1 MWCAKRA
8 LCATVTVFPSGFQ
21 DLVMELIYLKFVN
34 KLSYKIRQW
43 LRFIWQCGE
52 KMKIKKKRSG
62 MAQLKNYAT
71 KH

>member
-1 MWCAKRA
+1 
-8 LCATVTVFPSGFQ
+8 
-21 DLVMELIYLKFVN
+21 MELIYLKFVN

-52 KMKIKKKRSG
+52 KMKIKTKRSG